1 MTDAELMTVARE
13 AAKNAY
19 IPYSHFS
26 VGAALECAD
35 GSIFTGCNVENA
47 AYGSTICAERT
58 AAVKAVSEGHRDF
71 VRIAIWGNSRDYC
84 YPCGSCRQF
93 LSEFSKDMLVLCARN
108 DGAMSENRLS
118 EMLPFQFDF

>member
-19 IPYSHFS
+19 IPYSHFP

-84 YPCGSCRQF
+84 YPCGACRQF
-93 LSEFSKDMLVLCARN
+93 LAEFSKDMTVLSGRG
-108 DGAMSENRLS
+108 DGNFCKHPLS
-118 EMLPFQFDF
+118 ELMPFTFDF